1 MQVIK
6 NERQSTPQNIEEQLR
21 LLIEKLNVKQLYE
34 INGIVVDRINYLEKV
49 KDLQAANAFRRGH
62 KVSWK
67 RNDEEYF
74 GVVVKVNQRTINVAE
89 DTPPYRLWKISPHNL
104 KKIK

>member
-6 NERQSTPQNIEEQLR
+6 NEKQPTPENVEEQLR
-21 LLIEKLNVKQLYE
+21 LLIDKLTVEQLYE
-34 INGIVVDRINYLEKV
+34 INGIVVDRINFLEKV

-62 KVSWK
+62 KVSWEQ
-67 RNDEEYF
+67 NGEEYF

-89 DTPPYRLWKISPHNL
+89 NTPPYKQWKISPHYL
-104 KKIK
+104 KKIN